1 MDNDRDLL
9 KTLWNEAKIN
19 MVLHCDGPT
28 EYPVMP
34 TMLIDTHP
42 GVYIRAYARDD
53 QPTSLWRVLLMMLSI
68 SVCRHSGLNISMSC
82 EMQVINALAVSKD
95 ISGG

>member
-9 KTLWNEAKIN
+9 KTLWNEAKIT

-42 GVYIRAYARDD
+42 GVYIR
-53 QPTSLWRVLLMMLSI
+53 TCS
-68 SVCRHSGLNISMSC
+68 
-82 EMQVINALAVSKD
+82 
-95 ISGG
+95 